1 MTAHDVRV
9 SGTGKLACHTSERSA
24 RRLDDPAILALARR
38 LVVFNVAGA
47 QIATLMDRARK
58 AIPMLTSA
66 EIVQRVASYNPDCFW
81 AIARRDRFDV
91 NAPVGEGYVAFLP
104 LTKQGLRGLLDGS
117 LERRNP
123 PLSVIS
129 AQHEKPAGIY
139 VWHVYAP
146 GNLAAGAP
154 LVMQKLW
161 GPHCHDVDVYSWS
174 INSEAVRFVEGM
186 GFRLTPKIA
195 GSTAPQFHL
204 FRRATPRDAL
214 STPRDVLS
222 RPRHQETSLHAV
234 SAPHGHE
241 PPVSL
246 EAPAPQL
253 SVRVARTIDDFMR
266 AAVIRGAV
274 FIGEQ
279 KCPYDEEFDGNDF
292 TATHLIGYVGNEP
305 AGCLRIRYFSDFA
318 KLERLVVRKE
328 FRSSGLARRLVE
340 AGVEFCRT
348 KGYTRM
354 CTYAQMRLVGFW
366 GKCGF
371 SASAPARE
379 LVFSDFDYVEMTLDA
394 KRAVRTVSMETDPYV
409 VIRPEGNWQEP
420 GILERSVARGVSRP
434 SAEGVSA
441 KGVAAKG
448 VAA

>member
-9 SGTGKLACHTSERSA
+9 SGTGRFACDASERST

-38 LVVFNVAGA
+38 LVVFNVAGD
-47 QIATLMDRARK
+47 QIAALMDRARQ

-66 EIVQRVASYNPDCFW
+66 EVVKRVTSHNPDCFW
-81 AIARRDRFDV
+81 AIAHRDRFDV
-91 NAPVGEGYVAFLP
+91 NAPAGEGYVAFLP
-104 LTKQGLRGLLDGS
+104 LTKQGLRQLLDGTMD
-117 LERRNP
+117 RRNP
-123 PLSVIS
+123 PLSLIS
-129 AQHEKPAGIY
+129 PQHERPAGIY

-161 GPHCHDVDVYSWS
+161 GPLSHDVDVYSWS
-174 INSEAVRFVEGM
+174 INIEAARFVEHM
-186 GFRLTPKIA
+186 GFRLAPRIA

-204 FRRATPRDAL
+204 FRRANGAGFL
-214 STPRDVLS
+214 
-222 RPRHQETSLHAV
+222 RHQETSLREPSLRAMSQAHTSHAQVNSIV
-234 SAPHGHE
+234 SQPHV
-241 PPVSL
+241 PSP
-246 EAPAPQL
+246 PAPQPQI
-253 SVRVARTIDDFMR
+253 SVQVARTMEDFLR

-318 KLERLVVRKE
+318 KLERLVVRRE
-328 FRSSGLARRLVE
+328 FRSSGLARRLVA
-340 AGVEFCRT
+340 AGVEFCRA
-348 KGYTRM
+348 KGFTRM
-354 CTYAQMRLVGFW
+354 CTYAQKRLTGFW

-371 SASAPARE
+371 MASTPARE
-379 LVFSDFDYVEMTLDA
+379 LVFSDFDYVEMTFDTKPDA
-394 KRAVRTVSMETDPYV
+394 KPVSIETEPYV

-420 GILERSVARGVSRP
+420 GILERSAARGVSRP

-441 KGVAAKG
+441 KGVAA
-448 VAA
+448 

>member
-9 SGTGKLACHTSERSA
+9 SGTGKLACHTSERST

-47 QIATLMDRARK
+47 QIATLMDCARK

-66 EIVQRVASYNPDCFW
+66 EVVQRVASYNPDCFW
-81 AIARRDRFDV
+81 AIAHRDRFDV
-91 NAPVGEGYVAFLP
+91 NAPMGEGYVAFLP
-104 LTKQGLRGLLDGS
+104 LTKQGLRQLLDGS
-117 LERRNP
+117 LDRRNP

-204 FRRATPRDAL
+204 FRRAK
-214 STPRDVLS
+214 
-222 RPRHQETSLHAV
+222 PRHQETSLHAV
-234 SAPHGHE
+234 SASHGQQ
-241 PPVSL
+241 PPVSQQQ
-246 EAPAPQL
+246 APQPQL

-328 FRSSGLARRLVE
+328 FRSSGLARRIVE

-348 KGYTRM
+348 KGYTRT
-354 CTYAQMRLVGFW
+354 CTYAQKRLVKFW

-371 SASAPARE
+371 SMSAPARE
-379 LVFSDFDYVEMTLDA
+379 LVFSDFDYVEMTCDS
-394 KRAVRTVSMETDPYV
+394 KRATRTVSMETDPYV

-420 GILERSVARGVSRP
+420 GILERSVTRGVSRP
-434 SAEGVSA
+434 SAED
-441 KGVAAKG
+441 VAAKG

>member
-9 SGTGKLACHTSERSA
+9 SGNGKLAYDDVQRST

-38 LVVFNVAGA
+38 LVVFNAAGA
-47 QIATLMDRARK
+47 QIASLMDTARK
-58 AIPMLTSA
+58 AIPTLTTA
-66 EIVQRVASYNPDCFW
+66 DVVQRVASYNPDCFW
-81 AIARRDRFDV
+81 AIAHRERFDV
-91 NAPVGEGYVAFLP
+91 KAPVGEGYVAFLP
-104 LTKQGLRGLLDGS
+104 LTRQGLSQLLDGT
-117 LERRNP
+117 LDRRNP

-146 GNLAAGAP
+146 GKLAAGAP
-154 LVMQKLW
+154 LVMQKMW
-161 GPHCHDVDVYSWS
+161 GPQCQDVDVYSWS
-174 INSEAVRFVEGM
+174 INSEAARFVEGM
-186 GFRLTPKIA
+186 GFRLAPKLA

-204 FRRATPRDAL
+204 FRR
-214 STPRDVLS
+214 S
-222 RPRHQETSLHAV
+222 RRHREA
-234 SAPHGHE
+234 APYAI
-241 PPVSL
+241 PSPDS
-246 EAPAPQL
+246 PDPYI

-318 KLERLVVRKE
+318 KLERLVVRRE
-328 FRSSGLARRLVE
+328 FRSSGLARKLVE

-348 KGYTRM
+348 KGYIRM
-354 CTYAQMRLVGFW
+354 CTYAQKRLVRFW

-371 SASAPARE
+371 SVSSTSRE
-379 LVFSDFDYVEMTLDA
+379 LMFSDFDYIEMVCDT
-394 KRAVRTVSMETDPYV
+394 KRAATTISFESDPYV
-409 VIRPEGNWQEP
+409 VIRPEGSWQKT
-420 GILERSVARGVSRP
+420 GILERSRGRGTSRP
-434 SAEGVSA
+434 SAEE
-441 KGVAAKG
+441 VAA
-448 VAA
+448 

>member
-9 SGTGKLACHTSERSA
+9 SGNGKLAYDDAQRST

-38 LVVFNVAGA
+38 LVVFNAAGE
-47 QIATLMDRARK
+47 QIATLMELARK
-58 AIPMLTSA
+58 AIPTLTTA
-66 EIVQRVASYNPDCFW
+66 DVVQRVASYNPDCFW
-81 AIARRDRFDV
+81 AIAHRDRFNV
-91 NAPVGEGYVAFLP
+91 KAPVGEGYVAFLP
-104 LTKQGLRGLLDGS
+104 LTKQGLSQLLDGT
-117 LERRNP
+117 LDRRNP

-146 GNLAAGAP
+146 GKLAAGAP
-154 LVMQKLW
+154 LVMQKMW
-161 GPHCHDVDVYSWS
+161 SPQCHDVDVYSWS
-174 INSEAVRFVEGM
+174 INSEAARFVEGM
-186 GFRLTPKIA
+186 GFRLAPKLA

-204 FRRATPRDAL
+204 FRRSGPRHREATPCAM
-214 STPRDVLS
+214 PS
-222 RPRHQETSLHAV
+222 RQSPGPYV
-234 SAPHGHE
+234 
-241 PPVSL
+241 
-246 EAPAPQL
+246 

-292 TATHLIGYVGNEP
+292 SATHLIGYVGREP

-328 FRSSGLARRLVE
+328 FRSSGLARQLVS

-354 CTYAQMRLVGFW
+354 CTYAQKRLVKFW

-371 SASAPARE
+371 SIYDAPRE
-379 LVFSDFDYVEMTLDA
+379 LVFSDFDYVEMVCNTKVADE
-394 KRAVRTVSMETDPYV
+394 TISFETDPYV
-409 VIRPEGNWQEP
+409 IIRPEGSWQEP
-420 GILERSVARGVSRP
+420 GILERSKARGISRP
-434 SAEGVSA
+434 SAEGVTA
-441 KGVAAKG
+441 EGVAA
-448 VAA
+448 

>member
-1 MTAHDVRV
+1 MTAHDIRI
-9 SGTGKLACHTSERSA
+9 SGTGKLADDDAQRSS

-38 LVVFNVAGA
+38 LVVFNVAGQ
-47 QIATLMDRARK
+47 QIAALMDRARK
-58 AIPMLTSA
+58 TIPTLTSA
-66 EIVQRVASYNPDCFW
+66 EVVQRVASYNPDCFW
-81 AIARRDRFDV
+81 AIAHRDRFNV

-104 LTKQGLRGLLDGS
+104 LTKQGLSQLLDGT
-117 LERRNP
+117 LDRRNP

-146 GNLAAGAP
+146 GKLAAGVP
-154 LVMQKLW
+154 LIVQKMWNLQ
-161 GPHCHDVDVYSWS
+161 CQDVDIYSWS
-174 INSEAVRFVEGM
+174 INSEAARFVEGM
-186 GFRLTPKIA
+186 GLRLAPKLA

-204 FRRATPRDAL
+204 FRR
-214 STPRDVLS
+214 S
-222 RPRHQETSLHAV
+222 RPRHQEATLCAMPS
-234 SAPHGHE
+234 PHSPE
-241 PPVSL
+241 PYV
-246 EAPAPQL
+246 

-292 TATHLIGYVGNEP
+292 TATHLIGYVGSEP

-328 FRSSGLARRLVE
+328 FRSSGLARQLVS
-340 AGVEFCRT
+340 AGVAFCRT

-354 CTYAQMRLVGFW
+354 CTYAQKRLVKFW

-371 SASAPARE
+371 SISDSARE
-379 LVFSDFDYVEMTLDA
+379 LVFSDFDYVEMVCDTTPA
-394 KRAVRTVSMETDPYV
+394 AATISFETDPYV
-409 VIRPEGNWQEP
+409 IIRPEGSWQET
-420 GILERSVARGVSRP
+420 GILERSKARGVSRP
-434 SAEGVSA
+434 SAEG
-441 KGVAAKG
+441 AA
-448 VAA
+448 A

>member
-1 MTAHDVRV
+1 MTAHDIRI
-9 SGTGKLACHTSERSA
+9 SGTGKLADDDAQRSS

-38 LVVFNVAGA
+38 LVVFNVAGE
-47 QIATLMDRARK
+47 QIAALMDRARK
-58 AIPMLTSA
+58 TIPTLTSA
-66 EIVQRVASYNPDCFW
+66 EVVQRLASYNPDCFW
-81 AIARRDRFDV
+81 AIAHRDRFNV

-104 LTKQGLRGLLDGS
+104 LTKQGLSQLLDGT
-117 LERRNP
+117 LDRRNP

-146 GNLAAGAP
+146 GKLAAGVP
-154 LVMQKLW
+154 LIVQKMWNLQ
-161 GPHCHDVDVYSWS
+161 CQDVDIYSWS
-174 INSEAVRFVEGM
+174 INSEAARFVEGM
-186 GFRLTPKIA
+186 GLRLAPKLA

-204 FRRATPRDAL
+204 FRR
-214 STPRDVLS
+214 S
-222 RPRHQETSLHAV
+222 RPRHQEATLCAMPS
-234 SAPHGHE
+234 PHSPE
-241 PPVSL
+241 PYV
-246 EAPAPQL
+246 

-292 TATHLIGYVGNEP
+292 TATHLIGYVGSEP

-328 FRSSGLARRLVE
+328 FRSSGLARQLVS

-354 CTYAQMRLVGFW
+354 CTYAQKRLVKFW

-371 SASAPARE
+371 SISGSARE
-379 LVFSDFDYVEMTLDA
+379 LVFSDFDYVEMVCDTTPA
-394 KRAVRTVSMETDPYV
+394 AATISFETDPYV
-409 VIRPEGNWQEP
+409 IIRPEGSWQQT
-420 GILERSVARGVSRP
+420 GILERSKARGVSRP
-434 SAEGVSA
+434 SAEG
-441 KGVAAKG
+441 AA
-448 VAA
+448 A

>member
-9 SGTGKLACHTSERSA
+9 SATGQFAYDEVQRST

-38 LVVFNVAGA
+38 LVVFNVAGE
-47 QIATLMDRARK
+47 QIAALMDRARK
-58 AIPMLTSA
+58 AIPTLTSA
-66 EIVQRVASYNPDCFW
+66 EVVQRVASYNPDCFW
-81 AIARRDRFDV
+81 AIAHRDKFNV

-104 LTKQGLRGLLDGS
+104 LTKQGLSQLLDGT
-117 LERRNP
+117 LDRRNP

-146 GNLAAGAP
+146 GKLAAGAP

-161 GPHCHDVDVYSWS
+161 GPQCHDVDVYSWS
-174 INSEAVRFVEGM
+174 INGEAARFVEGM
-186 GFRLTPKIA
+186 GFRLAPKLA

-204 FRRATPRDAL
+204 FRR
-214 STPRDVLS
+214 SQ
-222 RPRHQETSLHAV
+222 PRHHEATVCAITR
-234 SAPHGHE
+234 PHSPE
-241 PPVSL
+241 PHT
-246 EAPAPQL
+246 

-292 TATHLIGYVGNEP
+292 SATHLIGYVGNEP

-318 KLERLVVRKE
+318 KLERLVVRRE
-328 FRSSGLARRLVE
+328 FRSSGLARQLVDS
-340 AGVEFCRT
+340 GVEFCRM

-354 CTYAQMRLVGFW
+354 CTYAQKRLVKFW

-371 SASAPARE
+371 STSSTPRE
-379 LVFSDFDYVEMTLDA
+379 LVFSDFDYVEMTCDTKHA
-394 KRAVRTVSMETDPYV
+394 ARTISFETDPYV
-409 VIRPEGNWQEP
+409 VIRPEGSWQET
-420 GILERSVARGVSRP
+420 GILERSRARGVSRP
-434 SAEGVSA
+434 SAEG
-441 KGVAAKG
+441 AA
-448 VAA
+448 A

>member
-1 MTAHDVRV
+1 MTAHDFRIT
-9 SGTGKLACHTSERSA
+9 GTGKLADDDAQRSS

-38 LVVFNVAGA
+38 LVVFNAAGE
-47 QIATLMDRARK
+47 QIAALMDRARK
-58 AIPMLTSA
+58 TIPTLTSA
-66 EIVQRVASYNPDCFW
+66 EVVQRVASYNPDCFW
-81 AIARRDRFDV
+81 AIAHRDRYNV

-104 LTKQGLRGLLDGS
+104 LTKQGLSQLLDGT
-117 LERRNP
+117 LDRRNP

-146 GNLAAGAP
+146 GKLAAGVP
-154 LVMQKLW
+154 LIVQKMWNLQ
-161 GPHCHDVDVYSWS
+161 CQDVDIYSWS
-174 INSEAVRFVEGM
+174 INSEAARFVEGM
-186 GFRLTPKIA
+186 GLRLAPKLA

-204 FRRATPRDAL
+204 FRR
-214 STPRDVLS
+214 S
-222 RPRHQETSLHAV
+222 RPRHQEATLCAMPS
-234 SAPHGHE
+234 PHSPE
-241 PPVSL
+241 PYV
-246 EAPAPQL
+246 
-253 SVRVARTIDDFMR
+253 SVRVARTLDDFMR

-305 AGCLRIRYFSDFA
+305 AGCLRIRYFSDFV

-328 FRSSGLARRLVE
+328 FRSSGLARQLVS

-354 CTYAQMRLVGFW
+354 CTYAQKRLVKFW

-371 SASAPARE
+371 SISDSARE
-379 LVFSDFDYVEMTLDA
+379 LVFSDFDYVEMVCGTTPA
-394 KRAVRTVSMETDPYV
+394 AATISFESDPYV
-409 VIRPEGNWQEP
+409 IIRPEGSWQEA
-420 GILERSVARGVSRP
+420 GILERSKVRGVSRP
-434 SAEGVSA
+434 SAEGV
-441 KGVAAKG
+441 AA
-448 VAA
+448 